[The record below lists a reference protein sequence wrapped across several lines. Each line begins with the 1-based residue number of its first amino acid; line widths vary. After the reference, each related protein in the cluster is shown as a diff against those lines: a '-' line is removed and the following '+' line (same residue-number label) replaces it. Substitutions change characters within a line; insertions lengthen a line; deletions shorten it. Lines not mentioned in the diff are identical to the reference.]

1 MRGMQDLFF
10 LAGWVEMGQFV
21 VLNVFVFVTEKSI
34 TFKNENIA
42 ETEKNLIY
50 LNSHRY
56 YVIYCLYCLNNSK
69 LKWWSEL
76 FERS

>member
-1 MRGMQDLFF
+1 MRSMQDLFF

-50 LNSHRY
+50 LY
-56 YVIYCLYCLNNSK
+56 K
-69 LKWWSEL
+69 
-76 FERS
+76 